1 MIREM
6 TPKCNVIC
14 EKIMYGNLTR
24 DSRSRHL
31 LPDPN
36 ITGGPDVACVN
47 NIDKIGW
54 VVETAMN

>member
-1 MIREM
+1 MKRDLWI
-6 TPKCNVIC
+6 
-14 EKIMYGNLTR
+14 YGNLTR
-24 DSRSRHL
+24 DSRSKHL